1 MSNGDYVRTAI
12 ELLVKIK
19 HQSVDIES
27 EGLKYKS
34 ERLRQL
40 SHEIDVHCTDALNAL
55 YGVKV

>member
-1 MSNGDYVRTAI
+1 MSNSDKVNTAI
-12 ELLVKIK
+12 ELLKNIK
-19 HQSVDIES
+19 HQSVDIEG

-40 SHEIDVHCTDALNAL
+40 SHQIDVDCTNALNAL